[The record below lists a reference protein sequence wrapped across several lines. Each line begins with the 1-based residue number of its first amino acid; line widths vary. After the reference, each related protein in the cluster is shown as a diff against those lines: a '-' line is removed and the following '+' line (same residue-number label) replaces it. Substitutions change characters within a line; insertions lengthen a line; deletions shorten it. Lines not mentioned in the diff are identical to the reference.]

1 MGEKDRI
8 LRPLD
13 KEIGDDP
20 IRDEDTRGCETKD
33 ARLVS
38 QLPSF
43 EMRASFVKERFEC
56 LSSKE
61 LLIFLQRD
69 APLRAKAGH
78 HILMLKL
85 LIGEMLLFVRPAP
98 RE

>member
-1 MGEKDRI
+1 MVCAECFIQLRPVAEDEAKLSNDGEKDRI
-8 LRPLD
+8 LRALD

-20 IRDEDTRGCETKD
+20 IRDKDTRGRETKD

-43 EMRASFVKERFEC
+43 EMRAGFVKERFEC

-61 LLIFLQRD
+61 LLIFL
-69 APLRAKAGH
+69 
-78 HILMLKL
+78 
-85 LIGEMLLFVRPAP
+85 
-98 RE
+98 

>member
-1 MGEKDRI
+1 MEVR
-8 LRPLD
+8 LPSSLD

-20 IRDEDTRGCETKD
+20 IGNKDPRGRETKD

-43 EMRASFVKERFEC
+43 EMRASFVKEHFEC
-56 LSSKE
+56 LPSKE
-61 LLIFLQRD
+61 FLIFLQRD

-78 HILMLKL
+78 HILMLEL
-85 LIGEMLLFVRPAP
+85 LIGEMLLFVRPAT

>member
-1 MGEKDRI
+1 MMGEKDR
-8 LRPLD
+8 PLQALG

-20 IRDEDTRGCETKD
+20 IRNKDTRGRETKD

-43 EMRASFVKERFEC
+43 EMRAGFVKERFEC

-61 LLIFLQRD
+61 LLIFL
-69 APLRAKAGH
+69 
-78 HILMLKL
+78 
-85 LIGEMLLFVRPAP
+85 
-98 RE
+98 